1 VKNQLNNVFVFAH
14 IVVNVTNVNVHYLM
28 RQQVNRMDTDFT
40 WMIGGPQ
47 GSGVETAANIFSQ
60 VFSKMGY
67 QIFGKR
73 EYYSNIKGEHSY
85 FAVRISDEKIRS
97 SVKGTNMLIAFDAE
111 TIFRHADDI
120 LENGIVIY
128 DSTLENMRVSDIIT
142 FENDFKVR
150 LENLLKSKNK
160 ETTVKGMLDLASEN
174 GVKVHSVSFRSLL
187 SELSEK
193 LENPRIKNMS
203 RMFNVLGV
211 SLSLGLLM
219 IPSEKLTDSVNSI
232 FSKKKSIAEINV
244 SAANFAYNYAAAK
257 FEHNNL
263 KFETKDIQDNTI
275 LVQGYYGTSIGK
287 IISGCRFQSY
297 YPITPATDESNFLET
312 NEILEINEDR
322 PGSTLVVQ
330 TEDEISAIGMAI
342 GSSLT
347 GVRSATCTSGP
358 GFALMT
364 ECLSWAGINEVPV
377 VITFYQRS
385 GPSTGLPTRHGQDD
399 LLCAINSGVGE
410 FPRIVYASGNVS
422 DSFYDTTQVFN
433 YADIFQVPVI
443 HMLDKFIASSVTT
456 CERFD
461 ETKVNIDR
469 GKLLEEITSDNYN
482 RFAHTEDGISP
493 RSILG
498 LENGIFWNTGDES
511 DVQGH
516 ISEDPVNRVEKM
528 DKRQSRLDYILENI
542 PESEQIVEHS
552 KGDFCIV
559 SWGSTQGPIL
569 DAIEMLKNDGINVG
583 FIEIKLLHP
592 FPKEVLKKYLS
603 NSKTIINIEANYNGQ
618 LGSLIRQNLEKDP
631 DYYILKFTGRP
642 MTCTELYDTLKKI
655 VNNNAQKREVLT
667 YGA

>member
-1 VKNQLNNVFVFAH
+1 MFAL
-14 IVVNVTNVNVHYLM
+14 IVVNVINVNAHYLM
-28 RQQVNRMDTDFT
+28 LQQVNELVSDFT

-85 FAVRISDEKIRS
+85 FAVRVSDKQIRS
-97 SVKGTNMLIAFDAE
+97 SIKGTNMLIAFDAE
-111 TIFRHADDI
+111 TIFRHANDV
-120 LENGIVIY
+120 LENGIIIY
-128 DSTLENMRVSDIIT
+128 DSTLENIKVSDVIT
-142 FENDFKVR
+142 FDNDFKER
-150 LENLLKSKNK
+150 MEGFLKSNNK
-160 ETTVKGMLDLASEN
+160 ENTIKGILELASER
-174 GVKVHSVSFRSLL
+174 GVSIHSVSFRSLL
-187 SELSEK
+187 FELSEK
-193 LENPRIKNMS
+193 IENPRIKTMI

-219 IPSEKLTDSVNSI
+219 IPTEKLTESINSI
-232 FSKKKSIAEINV
+232 FSKKKAIADMNV

-257 FEHNNL
+257 FGSTDL
-263 KFETKDIQDNTI
+263 KFNINEIKENTL

-287 IISGCRFQSY
+287 IIAGCRFQSY

-322 PGSTLVVQ
+322 PGSTLVIQ

-358 GFALMT
+358 GFVLMI

-422 DSFYDTTQVFN
+422 DSFYDTANVFN
-433 YADIFQVPVI
+433 YADVFQVPVI
-443 HMLDKFIASSVTT
+443 HMMDKFIASSVTT
-456 CERFD
+456 CQRFD

-469 GKLLEEITSDNYN
+469 GKLLHEPPSNPYK
-482 RFAHTEDGISP
+482 RFEHTADGLSP
-493 RSILG
+493 RSKIG

-511 DVQGH
+511 DVEGH
-516 ISEDPVNRVEKM
+516 ISEDPVNRVEMM
-528 DKRQSRLDYILENI
+528 DKRQSRLDYILEKI
-542 PESEQIVEHS
+542 PESEQIVKHS
-552 KGDFCIV
+552 DGEFCVV

-569 DAIEMLKNDGINVG
+569 DAIDMLKNEGINIG
-583 FIEIKLLHP
+583 FVEIKLLHP
-592 FPKEVLKKYLS
+592 FPKELLKKSFS
-603 NSKTIINIEANYNGQ
+603 NSKTIIDVEANYTGQ
-618 LGSLIRQNLEKDP
+618 LGSIIKQNLEKDP
-631 DYYILKFTGRP
+631 DYYILKYTGRP

-655 VNNNAQKREVLT
+655 VNNNAEKREVLT

>member
-1 VKNQLNNVFVFAH
+1 
-14 IVVNVTNVNVHYLM
+14 M
-28 RQQVNRMDTDFT
+28 RQQVDRMATDFT

-111 TIFRHADDI
+111 TIFRHADDV
-120 LENGIVIY
+120 LENGIIIY
-128 DSTLENMRVSDIIT
+128 DSTLENMRVSDVIT
-142 FENDFKVR
+142 FENDFKDR

-160 ETTVKGMLDLASEN
+160 EATVKGMLDLASEN

-187 SELSEK
+187 TELSEK

-263 KFETKDIQDNTI
+263 KFATKDIQDNTI

-312 NEILEINEDR
+312 NEILEINEGR

-493 RSILG
+493 RSKLG

-516 ISEDPVNRVEKM
+516 ISEDPINRVEKM
-528 DKRQSRLDYILENI
+528 DKRQSRLDYILEKI
-542 PESEQIVEHS
+542 PESEQIVQHS
-552 KGDFCIV
+552 EGDFCIV

-569 DAIEMLKNDGINVG
+569 DAIEMLKNDGIDIG

-603 NSKTIINIEANYNGQ
+603 NSKTIINVEANYNGQ

-655 VNNNAQKREVLT
+655 TNNNAQKREVLT

>member
-1 VKNQLNNVFVFAH
+1 
-14 IVVNVTNVNVHYLM
+14 VVNVINVNAHYLM
-28 RQQVNRMDTDFT
+28 RQQVNELVSDFT

-85 FAVRISDEKIRS
+85 FAVRISDKQIRS
-97 SVKGTNMLIAFDAE
+97 SIKGTNMLIAFDAE
-111 TIFRHADDI
+111 TIFRHANDV
-120 LENGIVIY
+120 LENGIIIY
-128 DSTLENMRVSDIIT
+128 DSTLENIKVSDVIT
-142 FENDFKVR
+142 FDNDFKER
-150 LENLLKSKNK
+150 MEGFLKSKNK
-160 ETTVKGMLDLASEN
+160 EDTIKGILELASEN
-174 GVKVHSVSFRSLL
+174 GVSIHSVSFRSLL
-187 SELSEK
+187 FELSEK
-193 LENPRIKNMS
+193 LENPRIKTMI

-219 IPSEKLTDSVNSI
+219 IPPEKLTESINSI
-232 FSKKKSIAEINV
+232 FSKKKTIADMNV

-257 FEHNNL
+257 FRTTDL
-263 KFETKDIQDNTI
+263 KFNIHEIEDNTL
-275 LVQGYYGTSIGK
+275 LVQGYYGTSLGK
-287 IISGCRFQSY
+287 IIAGCRFQSY

-322 PGSTLVVQ
+322 PGSTLVIQ

-358 GFALMT
+358 GFVLMI

-399 LLCAINSGVGE
+399 LLCAVNSGVGE

-422 DSFYDTTQVFN
+422 DSFYDTANVFN
-433 YADIFQVPVI
+433 YADVFQVPVI
-443 HMLDKFIASSVTT
+443 HMMDKFIASSVTT
-456 CERFD
+456 CQRFD
-461 ETKVNIDR
+461 ETKINIDR
-469 GKLLEEITSDNYN
+469 GKLLNEIPSNAYK
-482 RFAHTEDGISP
+482 RFEHTEDGLSP
-493 RSILG
+493 RSKIG

-511 DVQGH
+511 DVEGH
-516 ISEDPVNRVEKM
+516 ISEDPVNRVQMM
-528 DKRQSRLDYILENI
+528 DKRQSRLDYILEKI
-542 PESEQIVEHS
+542 PESEQIVKHS
-552 KGDFCIV
+552 DGEFCVV

-569 DAIEMLKNDGINVG
+569 DAIDMLKNEGINIG
-583 FIEIKLLHP
+583 FVEIKLLHP
-592 FPKEVLKKYLS
+592 FPKQLLKKSFS
-603 NSKTIINIEANYNGQ
+603 NSKTIIDVEANYTGQ
-618 LGSLIRQNLEKDP
+618 LGSIIKQNLEKDP
-631 DYYILKFTGRP
+631 DYYILKYTGRP

-655 VNNNAQKREVLT
+655 VNNDAEKREVLT

>member
-1 VKNQLNNVFVFAH
+1 
-14 IVVNVTNVNVHYLM
+14 
-28 RQQVNRMDTDFT
+28 MDTDFT

-128 DSTLENMRVSDIIT
+128 DSTLENFRVSDVIT
-142 FENDFKVR
+142 FENDFKDR

-160 ETTVKGMLDLASEN
+160 EATVKGMLDLASEN

-263 KFETKDIQDNTI
+263 KFATKDIQDNTI

-312 NEILEINEDR
+312 NEILEINEGR

-493 RSILG
+493 RSKLG

-528 DKRQSRLDYILENI
+528 DKRQSRLDYILEKI
-542 PESEQIVEHS
+542 PESEQIVQHS
-552 KGDFCIV
+552 QGDFCIV

-569 DAIEMLKNDGINVG
+569 DAIEMLKNDGIDIG

-642 MTCTELYDTLKKI
+642 MTCTELYDTLKEI
-655 VNNNAQKREVLT
+655 TNNNAQKREVLT

>member
-1 VKNQLNNVFVFAH
+1 ML
-14 IVVNVTNVNVHYLM
+14 
-28 RQQVNRMDTDFT
+28 QQVNEMSSDFT

-85 FAVRISDEKIRS
+85 FAVRISDKQIRS
-97 SVKGTNMLIAFDAE
+97 SIKGTNMLIAFDAE
-111 TIFRHADDI
+111 TIFRHADDV
-120 LENGIVIY
+120 LKNGIIIY
-128 DSTLENMRVSDIIT
+128 DSTLENVKVSDVIT
-142 FENDFKVR
+142 FDNDFKER
-150 LENLLKSKNK
+150 LESFLKSKNK
-160 ETTVKGMLDLASEN
+160 DDTIKGILELASEN
-174 GVKVHSVSFRSLL
+174 DVSIHSVSFRSLL
-187 SELSEK
+187 IELSEK

-211 SLSLGLLM
+211 SLSLGLLT
-219 IPSEKLTDSVNSI
+219 IPPEKLIESVNSI
-232 FSKKKSIAEINV
+232 FSKKKIIAEMNV

-257 FEHNNL
+257 FENADI
-263 KFETKDIQDNTI
+263 KFNTYEI
-275 LVQGYYGTSIGK
+275 EKNTLLVQGYYGTSLGK
-287 IISGCRFQSY
+287 IIAGCRFQSY

-312 NEILEINEDR
+312 NEILDVDEDR
-322 PGSTLVVQ
+322 PGSTLVIQ

-358 GFALMT
+358 GFVLMI

-422 DSFYDTTQVFN
+422 DSFYDTANVFN

-443 HMLDKFIASSVTT
+443 HMMDKFIASSVTT
-456 CERFD
+456 CQRFD
-461 ETKVNIDR
+461 ETKINIDR
-469 GKLLEEITSDNYN
+469 GKLLDKVSSNDYR
-482 RFAHTEDGISP
+482 RFEHTADGLSP
-493 RSILG
+493 RSKLG

-511 DVQGH
+511 DVEGH
-516 ISEDPVNRVEKM
+516 ISEDPVNRVQMM
-528 DKRQSRLDYILENI
+528 DKRQSRFEYILEKI
-542 PESEQIVEHS
+542 PESEQIMKHS
-552 KGDFCIV
+552 DGEFCVV

-569 DAIEMLKNDGINVG
+569 DAIEMLKNDGINIG
-583 FIEIKLLHP
+583 FIEVKLLHP
-592 FPKEVLKKYLS
+592 FPKDLLKKLFS
-603 NSKTIINIEANYNGQ
+603 HSKTIIDVEANYSGQ
-618 LGSLIRQNLEKDP
+618 LGSLIKQNLEKDP

-642 MTCTELYDTLKKI
+642 MTCTELYNTLKKI
-655 VNNNAQKREVLT
+655 VNNNAEKREVLT

>member
-1 VKNQLNNVFVFAH
+1 MFAL
-14 IVVNVTNVNVHYLM
+14 IVVNVINVNAHYLM
-28 RQQVNRMDTDFT
+28 LQQVNELVSDFT

-85 FAVRISDEKIRS
+85 FAVRISKKQIRS
-97 SVKGTNMLIAFDAE
+97 SIKGTNMLIAFDAE
-111 TIFRHADDI
+111 TIFRHANDV
-120 LENGIVIY
+120 LENGIIIY
-128 DSTLENMRVSDIIT
+128 DSTLENIKVSDVIT
-142 FENDFKVR
+142 FDNDFKER
-150 LENLLKSKNK
+150 MEGFLKSNNK
-160 ETTVKGMLDLASEN
+160 ENTIKGILELASER
-174 GVKVHSVSFRSLL
+174 GASIHSVSFRSLL
-187 SELSEK
+187 FELSEK
-193 LENPRIKNMS
+193 IENPRIKTMI

-219 IPSEKLTDSVNSI
+219 IPTEKLTESINSI
-232 FSKKKSIAEINV
+232 FSKKKAIADMNV

-257 FEHNNL
+257 FVSTDL
-263 KFETKDIQDNTI
+263 KFDVNEIEENTL

-287 IISGCRFQSY
+287 IIAGCRFQSY

-322 PGSTLVVQ
+322 PGSTLVIQ

-358 GFALMT
+358 GFVLMI

-422 DSFYDTTQVFN
+422 DSFYDTANVFN
-433 YADIFQVPVI
+433 YADVFQVPVI
-443 HMLDKFIASSVTT
+443 HMMDKFIASSVTT
-456 CERFD
+456 CQRFD

-469 GKLLEEITSDNYN
+469 GKLLHEPPSNPYK
-482 RFAHTEDGISP
+482 RFEHTADGLSP
-493 RSILG
+493 RSKIG

-511 DVQGH
+511 DVEGH
-516 ISEDPVNRVEKM
+516 ISEDPVNRVEMM
-528 DKRQSRLDYILENI
+528 DKRQSRLDYILEKI
-542 PESEQIVEHS
+542 PESEQIVKHS
-552 KGDFCIV
+552 DGEFCVV

-569 DAIEMLKNDGINVG
+569 DAIDMLKNEGINIG
-583 FIEIKLLHP
+583 FVEIKLLHP
-592 FPKEVLKKYLS
+592 FPKELLKKSFS
-603 NSKTIINIEANYNGQ
+603 NSKTIIDVEANYTGQ
-618 LGSLIRQNLEKDP
+618 LGSIIKQNLEKDP
-631 DYYILKFTGRP
+631 DYYILKYTGRP

-655 VNNNAQKREVLT
+655 VNNNAEKREVLT

>member
-1 VKNQLNNVFVFAH
+1 
-14 IVVNVTNVNVHYLM
+14 VTNVNVHYLM
-28 RQQVNRMDTDFT
+28 QQQVDRMNTDFT

-67 QIFGKR
+67 QVFGKR

-85 FAVRISDEKIRS
+85 FAVRISDQKIRS
-97 SVKGTNMLIAFDAE
+97 SIKGTNMLIAFDAE
-111 TIFRHADDI
+111 TIFRHADDV
-120 LENGIVIY
+120 LENGVVIY
-128 DSTLENMRVSDIIT
+128 DSTLENMRISDVIT
-142 FENDFKVR
+142 FENDFKDR

-160 ETTVKGMLDLASEN
+160 EATVRGMLDLASEN
-174 GVKVHSVSFRSLL
+174 GVKINSVSFRSLL
-187 SELSEK
+187 TELSEN
-193 LENPRIKNMS
+193 LENPRIKNMN

-219 IPSEKLTDSVNSI
+219 IPSEKLTESVNSI

-244 SAANFAYNYAAAK
+244 SAANFAYNYATTK
-257 FEHNNL
+257 FEHNSF
-263 KFETKDIQDNTI
+263 KFESKDIQDNTI
-275 LVQGYYGTSIGK
+275 LVQGHYGTSIGK

-422 DSFYDTTQVFN
+422 DSFYDTAQVFN

-493 RSILG
+493 RSKLG
-498 LENGIFWNTGDES
+498 LENGVFWNTGDES

-516 ISEDPVNRVEKM
+516 ISEDPVNRLEKM
-528 DKRQSRLDYILENI
+528 DKRQSRFDHILEKI
-542 PESEQIVEHS
+542 PKSEQIVQHYE
-552 KGDFCIV
+552 GDFCIV

-569 DAIEMLKNDGINVG
+569 DAIEMLKNDGINLG

-592 FPKEVLKKYLS
+592 FPKELLKKHLS
-603 NSKTIINIEANYNGQ
+603 NSKTLINVEANYNGQ

-631 DYYILKFTGRP
+631 QYYILKFTGRP

>member
-1 VKNQLNNVFVFAH
+1 MA
-14 IVVNVTNVNVHYLM
+14 
-28 RQQVNRMDTDFT
+28 TDFT

-263 KFETKDIQDNTI
+263 KFATKDIQDNTI

-469 GKLLEEITSDNYN
+469 GKLLEEISLDNYN

-493 RSILG
+493 RSKLG

-516 ISEDPVNRVEKM
+516 ISEDPVNRMEMM
-528 DKRQSRLDYILENI
+528 DKRQSRLDYILEKI
-542 PESEQIVEHS
+542 PKSEQIVQHS
-552 KGDFCIV
+552 EGDFCIV

-569 DAIEMLKNDGINVG
+569 DAIDMLKNDGIDVG

-592 FPKEVLKKYLS
+592 FPKELLKKSLS

-642 MTCTELYDTLKKI
+642 MTCTELYDTLKKF
-655 VNNNAQKREVLT
+655 VNNNGQKRDVLT

>member
-1 VKNQLNNVFVFAH
+1 MQRRGHELVS
-14 IVVNVTNVNVHYLM
+14 
-28 RQQVNRMDTDFT
+28 DFT

-85 FAVRISDEKIRS
+85 FAVRVSDKQIRS
-97 SVKGTNMLIAFDAE
+97 SIKGTNMLIAFDAE
-111 TIFRHADDI
+111 TIFRHANDV
-120 LENGIVIY
+120 LENGIIIY
-128 DSTLENMRVSDIIT
+128 DSTLENIKVSDVIT
-142 FENDFKVR
+142 FDNDFKER
-150 LENLLKSKNK
+150 MEGFLKSNNK
-160 ETTVKGMLDLASEN
+160 ENTIKGILELASER
-174 GVKVHSVSFRSLL
+174 GVSIHSVSFRSLL
-187 SELSEK
+187 FELSK
-193 LENPRIKNMS
+193 KIENPRIKTMI

-219 IPSEKLTDSVNSI
+219 IPTEKLTESINSI
-232 FSKKKSIAEINV
+232 FSKKKAIADMNV

-257 FEHNNL
+257 FGSTDL
-263 KFETKDIQDNTI
+263 KFNINEIKENTL

-287 IISGCRFQSY
+287 IIAGCRFQSY

-322 PGSTLVVQ
+322 PGSTLVIQ

-358 GFALMT
+358 GFVLMI

-422 DSFYDTTQVFN
+422 DSFYDTANVFN
-433 YADIFQVPVI
+433 YADVFQVPVI
-443 HMLDKFIASSVTT
+443 HMMYKFIASSVTT
-456 CERFD
+456 CQRFD

-469 GKLLEEITSDNYN
+469 GKLLDEPPSNPYK
-482 RFAHTEDGISP
+482 RFEHTADGLSP
-493 RSILG
+493 RSKIG

-511 DVQGH
+511 DVEGH
-516 ISEDPVNRVEKM
+516 ISEDPVNRVEMM
-528 DKRQSRLDYILENI
+528 DKRQSRLDYILEKI
-542 PESEQIVEHS
+542 PESEQIVKHS
-552 KGDFCIV
+552 DGEFCVV

-569 DAIEMLKNDGINVG
+569 DAIDMLKNEGINIG
-583 FIEIKLLHP
+583 FVEIKLLHP
-592 FPKEVLKKYLS
+592 FPKELLKKSFS
-603 NSKTIINIEANYNGQ
+603 NSKTIIDVEANYTGQ
-618 LGSLIRQNLEKDP
+618 LGSIIKQNLEKDP
-631 DYYILKFTGRP
+631 DYYILKYTGRP

-655 VNNNAQKREVLT
+655 VNNNAEKREVLT

>member
-1 VKNQLNNVFVFAH
+1 MSAL
-14 IVVNVTNVNVHYLM
+14 IVVNVINVNAHYLM
-28 RQQVNRMDTDFT
+28 LQQVNELVSDFT

-85 FAVRISDEKIRS
+85 FAVRVSDKQIRS
-97 SVKGTNMLIAFDAE
+97 SIKGTNMLIAFDAE
-111 TIFRHADDI
+111 TIFRHANDV
-120 LENGIVIY
+120 LENGIIIY
-128 DSTLENMRVSDIIT
+128 DSTLENIKVSDVIT
-142 FENDFKVR
+142 FDNDFKER
-150 LENLLKSKNK
+150 MEGFLKSNNK
-160 ETTVKGMLDLASEN
+160 ENTIKGILELASER
-174 GVKVHSVSFRSLL
+174 GVSIHSVSFRSLL
-187 SELSEK
+187 FELSK
-193 LENPRIKNMS
+193 KIENPRIKTMI

-219 IPSEKLTDSVNSI
+219 IPTEKLTESINSI
-232 FSKKKSIAEINV
+232 FSKKKAIADMNV

-257 FEHNNL
+257 FGSTDL
-263 KFETKDIQDNTI
+263 KFNINEIKENTL

-287 IISGCRFQSY
+287 IIAGCRFQSY

-322 PGSTLVVQ
+322 PGSTLVIQ

-358 GFALMT
+358 GFVLMI

-422 DSFYDTTQVFN
+422 DSFYDTANVFN
-433 YADIFQVPVI
+433 YADVFQVPVI
-443 HMLDKFIASSVTT
+443 HMMDKFIASSVTT
-456 CERFD
+456 CQRFD

-469 GKLLEEITSDNYN
+469 GKLLHEPPSNPYK
-482 RFAHTEDGISP
+482 RFEHTADGLSP
-493 RSILG
+493 RSKIG

-511 DVQGH
+511 DVEGH
-516 ISEDPVNRVEKM
+516 ISEDPVNRVEMM
-528 DKRQSRLDYILENI
+528 DKRQSRLDYILEKI
-542 PESEQIVEHS
+542 PESEQIVKHS
-552 KGDFCIV
+552 DGEFCVV

-569 DAIEMLKNDGINVG
+569 DAIDMLKNEGINIG
-583 FIEIKLLHP
+583 FVEIKLLHP
-592 FPKEVLKKYLS
+592 FPKELLKKSFS
-603 NSKTIINIEANYNGQ
+603 NSKTIIDVEANYTGQ
-618 LGSLIRQNLEKDP
+618 LGSIIKQNLEKDP
-631 DYYILKFTGRP
+631 DYYILKYTGRP

-655 VNNNAQKREVLT
+655 VNNNAEKREVLT

>member
-1 VKNQLNNVFVFAH
+1 
-14 IVVNVTNVNVHYLM
+14 
-28 RQQVNRMDTDFT
+28 MDTDFT

-128 DSTLENMRVSDIIT
+128 DSTLENMRVSDVIT
-142 FENDFKVR
+142 FENDFKDR

-160 ETTVKGMLDLASEN
+160 EATVKGMLDLASEN

-263 KFETKDIQDNTI
+263 KFATKDIQDNTI

-493 RSILG
+493 RSKLG

-528 DKRQSRLDYILENI
+528 DKRQSRLGYILEKI
-542 PESEQIVEHS
+542 PESEQIIQHS
-552 KGDFCIV
+552 EGDFCIV

-569 DAIEMLKNDGINVG
+569 DAIEMLKNDGIDIG

-603 NSKTIINIEANYNGQ
+603 NSKTIINVEANYNGQ

-655 VNNNAQKREVLT
+655 TNNNAQKREVLT

>member
-1 VKNQLNNVFVFAH
+1 MFAL
-14 IVVNVTNVNVHYLM
+14 IVVNVINVNARYLM
-28 RQQVNRMDTDFT
+28 QRRGHELVSDFT

-85 FAVRISDEKIRS
+85 FAVRVSDKQIRS
-97 SVKGTNMLIAFDAE
+97 SIKGTNMLIAFDAE
-111 TIFRHADDI
+111 TIFRHANDV
-120 LENGIVIY
+120 LENGIIIY
-128 DSTLENMRVSDIIT
+128 DSTLENIKVSDVIT
-142 FENDFKVR
+142 FDNDFKER
-150 LENLLKSKNK
+150 MEGFLKSKNK
-160 ETTVKGMLDLASEN
+160 ENTIKGILELASER
-174 GVKVHSVSFRSLL
+174 GASIHSVSFRSLL
-187 SELSEK
+187 AELSEK
-193 LENPRIKNMS
+193 IENPRIKTMI

-219 IPSEKLTDSVNSI
+219 IPTEKLTESINSI
-232 FSKKKSIAEINV
+232 FSKKKAIADMNV

-257 FEHNNL
+257 FGSTDF
-263 KFETKDIQDNTI
+263 KFNINEIKENTL

-287 IISGCRFQSY
+287 IIAGCRFQSY

-322 PGSTLVVQ
+322 PGSTLVIQ

-358 GFALMT
+358 GFVLMI

-422 DSFYDTTQVFN
+422 DSFYDTANVFN
-433 YADIFQVPVI
+433 YADVFQVPVI
-443 HMLDKFIASSVTT
+443 HMMDKFIASSVTT
-456 CERFD
+456 CQRFD

-469 GKLLEEITSDNYN
+469 GKLLDEPPSNAYK
-482 RFAHTEDGISP
+482 RFEHTADGLSP
-493 RSILG
+493 RSKIG

-511 DVQGH
+511 DVEGH
-516 ISEDPVNRVEKM
+516 ISEDPVNRVEMM
-528 DKRQSRLDYILENI
+528 DKRQSRLDYILEKI
-542 PESEQIVEHS
+542 PESEQIVKHS
-552 KGDFCIV
+552 DGEFCVV

-569 DAIEMLKNDGINVG
+569 DAIDMLKNEGINIG
-583 FIEIKLLHP
+583 FVEIKLLHP
-592 FPKEVLKKYLS
+592 FPKELLKKSFS
-603 NSKTIINIEANYNGQ
+603 NSKTIIDVEANYTGQ
-618 LGSLIRQNLEKDP
+618 LGSIIKQNLEKDP
-631 DYYILKFTGRP
+631 DYYILKYTGRP

-655 VNNNAQKREVLT
+655 VNNNAEKREVLT

>member
-1 VKNQLNNVFVFAH
+1 ML
-14 IVVNVTNVNVHYLM
+14 
-28 RQQVNRMDTDFT
+28 QQVNELVSDFT

-85 FAVRISDEKIRS
+85 FAVRVSDKQIRS
-97 SVKGTNMLIAFDAE
+97 SIKGTNMLIAFDAE
-111 TIFRHADDI
+111 TIFRHANDV
-120 LENGIVIY
+120 LENGIIIY
-128 DSTLENMRVSDIIT
+128 DSTLENIKVSDVIT
-142 FENDFKVR
+142 FDNDFKER
-150 LENLLKSKNK
+150 MEGFLKSNNK
-160 ETTVKGMLDLASEN
+160 ENTIKGILELASER
-174 GVKVHSVSFRSLL
+174 GASIHSVSFRSLL
-187 SELSEK
+187 FELSEK
-193 LENPRIKNMS
+193 IENPRIKTMI

-219 IPSEKLTDSVNSI
+219 IPTEKLTESINSI
-232 FSKKKSIAEINV
+232 FSKKKAIADMNV

-257 FEHNNL
+257 FGSTDL
-263 KFETKDIQDNTI
+263 KFNINEIKENTL

-287 IISGCRFQSY
+287 IIAGCRFQSY

-322 PGSTLVVQ
+322 PGSTLVIQ

-358 GFALMT
+358 GFVLMI

-422 DSFYDTTQVFN
+422 DSFYDTANVFN
-433 YADIFQVPVI
+433 YADVFQVPVI
-443 HMLDKFIASSVTT
+443 HMMDKFIASSVTT
-456 CERFD
+456 CQRFD

-469 GKLLEEITSDNYN
+469 GKLLDEPPSNPYK
-482 RFAHTEDGISP
+482 RFEHTADGLSP
-493 RSILG
+493 RSKIG

-511 DVQGH
+511 DVEGH
-516 ISEDPVNRVEKM
+516 ISEDPVNRVEMM
-528 DKRQSRLDYILENI
+528 DKRQSRLDYILEKI
-542 PESEQIVEHS
+542 PESEQIVKHS
-552 KGDFCIV
+552 DGEFCVV

-569 DAIEMLKNDGINVG
+569 DAIDMLKNEGINIG
-583 FIEIKLLHP
+583 FVEIKLLHP
-592 FPKEVLKKYLS
+592 FPKELLKKSFS
-603 NSKTIINIEANYNGQ
+603 NSKTIIDVEANYTGQ
-618 LGSLIRQNLEKDP
+618 LGSIIKQNLEKDP
-631 DYYILKFTGRP
+631 DYYILKYTGRP

-655 VNNNAQKREVLT
+655 VNNNAEKREVLT

>member
-1 VKNQLNNVFVFAH
+1 MFAL
-14 IVVNVTNVNVHYLM
+14 IVVNVINVNAHYLM
-28 RQQVNRMDTDFT
+28 LQQVNELVSDFT

-85 FAVRISDEKIRS
+85 FAVRVSDKQIRS
-97 SVKGTNMLIAFDAE
+97 SIKGTNMLIAFDAE
-111 TIFRHADDI
+111 TIFRHANDV
-120 LENGIVIY
+120 LENGIIIY
-128 DSTLENMRVSDIIT
+128 DSTLENIKVSDVIT
-142 FENDFKVR
+142 FDNDFKER
-150 LENLLKSKNK
+150 MEGFLKSNNK
-160 ETTVKGMLDLASEN
+160 ENTIKGILELASER
-174 GVKVHSVSFRSLL
+174 GASIHSVSFRSLL
-187 SELSEK
+187 FELSEK
-193 LENPRIKNMS
+193 IENPRIKTMI

-219 IPSEKLTDSVNSI
+219 IPTEKLTESINSI
-232 FSKKKSIAEINV
+232 FSKKKAIADMNV

-257 FEHNNL
+257 FGSTDL
-263 KFETKDIQDNTI
+263 KFNINEIKENTL

-287 IISGCRFQSY
+287 IIAGCRFQSY

-322 PGSTLVVQ
+322 PGSTLVIQ

-358 GFALMT
+358 GFVLMI

-422 DSFYDTTQVFN
+422 DSFYDTANVFN
-433 YADIFQVPVI
+433 YADVFQVPVI
-443 HMLDKFIASSVTT
+443 HMMDKFIASSVTT
-456 CERFD
+456 CQRFD

-469 GKLLEEITSDNYN
+469 GKLLDEPPSNPYK
-482 RFAHTEDGISP
+482 RFEHTADGLSP
-493 RSILG
+493 RSKIG

-511 DVQGH
+511 DVEGH
-516 ISEDPVNRVEKM
+516 ISEDPVNRVEMM
-528 DKRQSRLDYILENI
+528 DKRQSRLDYILEKI
-542 PESEQIVEHS
+542 PESEQIVKHS
-552 KGDFCIV
+552 DGEFCVV

-569 DAIEMLKNDGINVG
+569 DAIDMLKNEGINIG
-583 FIEIKLLHP
+583 FVEIKLLHP
-592 FPKEVLKKYLS
+592 FPKELLKKSFS
-603 NSKTIINIEANYNGQ
+603 NSKTIIDVEANYTGQ
-618 LGSLIRQNLEKDP
+618 LGSIIKQNLEKDP
-631 DYYILKFTGRP
+631 DYYILKYTGRP

-655 VNNNAQKREVLT
+655 VNNNAEKREVLT